1 LAISIDLF
9 FAGAIADIAPKLRS
23 VFSQLLIIPAQL
35 LAALFDFI
43 SRIANVFE
51 ILSNLRFIMVAPVV
65 ITNIAP
71 VVLLVMPSIMT
82 FPTAVAR
89 ISSAIM
95 AFPPIVAQISPTVKL
110 PVTVALTEMMMS
122 IAILSVSCRGYPGD
136 DKNPRNHCAQNDSS

>member
-1 LAISIDLF
+1 GS
-9 FAGAIADIAPKLRS
+9 IADIAPKLRS
-23 VFSQLLIIPAQL
+23 VFSQLLVIPAQL
-35 LAALFDFI
+35 LAALFDFV
-43 SRIANVFE
+43 SRIANIFE
-51 ILSNLRFIMVAPVV
+51 ILPNLRFIMVAPVV
-65 ITNIAP
+65 MTNIAP

-95 AFPPIVAQISPTVKL
+95 AFPPTVKL
-110 PVTVALTEMMMS
+110 PVTVALTEMMMA